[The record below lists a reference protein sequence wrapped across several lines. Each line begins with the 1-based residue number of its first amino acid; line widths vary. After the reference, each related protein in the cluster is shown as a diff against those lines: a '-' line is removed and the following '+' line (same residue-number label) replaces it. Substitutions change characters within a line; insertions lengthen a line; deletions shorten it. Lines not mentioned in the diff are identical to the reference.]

1 MFLRNPEQSITEEHS
16 RDSIEE
22 YYLIYQYRVPKN
34 VAQEFFPSEHSFPT
48 QSGTK
53 NIPLNAQTES
63 SRNLFFFP
71 DKNKKI
77 TQKTKNKMEKFGENF
92 RQNFFMPLKSAIF
105 ILKNSFLIS
114 DFLFLELLRAAKI
127 LKSRLLL
134 RSEFRLSVEMIYVKK
149 IIEMLRAVDVL
160 EDKEV
165 R

>member
-16 RDSIEE
+16 RDNIEE

-34 VAQEFFPSEHSFPT
+34 IPQAVHSEHSFLTP
-48 QSGTK
+48 SSTK
-53 NIPLNAQTES
+53 NIPLNAETES

-77 TQKTKNKMEKFGENF
+77 NQKTKNEMKNFGENF
-92 RQNFFMPLKSAIF
+92 RQNLFMPLKSAIF

-114 DFLFLELLRAAKI
+114 DILFFEVLRAAKI

-134 RSEFRLSVEMIYVKK
+134 RNEFRLSVEMIYLNK
-149 IIEMLRAVDVL
+149 IKEMLAAVDVS
-160 EDKEV
+160 EEKEV

>member
-16 RDSIEE
+16 RDNIEE

-34 VAQEFFPSEHSFPT
+34 IPQELVHSEHSFLTP
-48 QSGTK
+48 SGTK
-53 NIPLNAQTES
+53 NIPLNAETES

-77 TQKTKNKMEKFGENF
+77 NQKTKNEMKNFGENF
-92 RQNFFMPLKSAIF
+92 RQNLFMPLKSAIF

-114 DFLFLELLRAAKI
+114 DILFFELLRAAKI

-134 RSEFRLSVEMIYVKK
+134 RNEFRLSVEMIYLNK
-149 IIEMLRAVDVL
+149 IKEMLAAVDIL
-160 EDKEV
+160 EEKEV